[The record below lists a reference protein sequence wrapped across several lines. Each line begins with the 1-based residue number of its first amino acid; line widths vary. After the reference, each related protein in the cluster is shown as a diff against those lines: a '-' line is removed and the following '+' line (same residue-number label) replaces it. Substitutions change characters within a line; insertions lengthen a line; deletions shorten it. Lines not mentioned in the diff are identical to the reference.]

1 MTNIVAGYSNK
12 DYQTMA
18 HSSRDQHLPASY
30 LDGIS
35 VKISERYKPP
45 KRITLALSYSQI
57 LTLNKLI
64 QEPTPSYDFSLE
76 ESIKN
81 RVHEWRKARTTI
93 AEERKQRLHNIN
105 QERNKN
111 VWNKTDSNEPTEVLN
126 NKSNSEETNTSN
138 LSNNHN
144 HKDSV
149 ATGISQHASPYYSSE
164 SGVLIPITV
173 GSTQPITH
181 AKYQIDKGFNFSEFE
196 SDTSSPFDNMELK
209 TINDLEELAE
219 VLKTDSS
226 TSVSSQVPSKDQ
238 LAVRSVADSNY
249 TNSIPGIDPA
259 YAYALKHN
267 MNAGRDNHIN
277 GYYFNHSL
285 FASKL
290 MYGQDTAATA
300 AASQQQLPD
309 LSATSTQG
317 LESSSSVRSVPD
329 IMKSLEAQ
337 LAVNHISEPA
347 LPPPPPP
354 PSQPAATTVATPS
367 TPKQEPSDGLENPY
381 KSLSSDLQDLVIKI
395 SYMGFPLSRVARACQ
410 ALDGN
415 QKKVN
420 VAQYNIL

>member
-1 MTNIVAGYSNK
+1 
-12 DYQTMA
+12 MA

-111 VWNKTDSNEPTEVLN
+111 VWNKTESNEPTEVLN
-126 NKSNSEETNTSN
+126 NKTNSEETNTSN

-144 HKDSV
+144 YKDSV

-219 VLKTDSS
+219 VLKTESS
-226 TSVSSQVPSKDQ
+226 TSVSSQVPSKGQ
-238 LAVRSVADSNY
+238 LAVRSAADSNY

-267 MNAGRDNHIN
+267 MNASRDTHIN
-277 GYYFNHSL
+277 GYYYNHSL

-290 MYGQDTAATA
+290 MYGQDTTGAVSP
-300 AASQQQLPD
+300 SQQQQQQHAD
-309 LSATSTQG
+309 LSTSTQE
-317 LESSSSVRSVPD
+317 LESSSVRSVPE

-337 LAVNHISEPA
+337 LAVNQISEPA
-347 LPPPPPP
+347 LPPPPA
-354 PSQPAATTVATPS
+354 QPAATTVATPS

-381 KSLSSDLQDLVIKI
+381 KSLTSDLQDMVIKI

-415 QKKVN
+415 QKKVR
-420 VAQYNIL
+420 VALYNIL